1 MRGVS
6 LVTITLWL
14 AATAE
19 AFVPLPSTTSSSSS
33 NNENR
38 HQSSIIKRPTTIAV
52 STSPSNEALER
63 VKNQLN
69 KINQNAAAREGGG
82 NDFDSIYRE
91 YAMLPAN
98 TLKMELK
105 RLKLPQKGRKPDLA
119 KRLAEYEMQL
129 RTGKASASENSKT
142 ADSSVKP
149 WEDVQQGDDDDAASV
164 KKTISS
170 FCGISLSKAGSEAL
184 TRASFQQASPIQ
196 HRSIPAIVSG
206 ESVILHAETGSGKTL
221 AYLLPIT
228 EQLWLEHN
236 NKAYTD
242 EQGYFIIMT
251 PTREL
256 AAQVAGVASV
266 LAPPGFVRLVSHP
279 TNLCNDGQKDRG
291 EEDLG
296 GRQASQTRDNPRLI
310 VGSAKAIMQ
319 SLYGDGKM
327 PASPTTKPEAMN
339 LLRNVRYVVLDEVDR
354 LLNIKKVRGPPS
366 KRNTHEK
373 PAAVVSSAVARMTL
387 GRAQV
392 VAASATVGRPL
403 KRELTRVLGLATQD
417 CPRVIRGG
425 KDDSDDDDE
434 DDDMQQPGVHL
445 GRAVTI
451 PETVDNYIVT
461 VDEES
466 TGKILTS
473 AMLAIKQ
480 LNKKRKQKMLLV
492 LTRGCGINTQNAV
505 GALKHFRCDPEPVSL
520 LDALQADGT
529 DSLIEKHREVSGAGG
544 IGEAYFQ
551 KNKQQNIDEEDD
563 DSEGYLLVTGEDTV
577 RGLHLDGLETVLVVG
592 RAQGPDE
599 YTHIAGRTGRAGK
612 PGKVVNVMNT
622 GDARKVNTWDKLLDV
637 EFTNIDVAE
646 LANL

>member
-1 MRGVS
+1 
-6 LVTITLWL
+6 
-14 AATAE
+14 
-19 AFVPLPSTTSSSSS
+19 
-33 NNENR
+33 
-38 HQSSIIKRPTTIAV
+38 
-52 STSPSNEALER
+52 
-63 VKNQLN
+63 
-69 KINQNAAAREGGG
+69 
-82 NDFDSIYRE
+82 
-91 YAMLPAN
+91 
-98 TLKMELK
+98 
-105 RLKLPQKGRKPDLA
+105 
-119 KRLAEYEMQL
+119 
-129 RTGKASASENSKT
+129 
-142 ADSSVKP
+142 
-149 WEDVQQGDDDDAASV
+149 
-164 KKTISS
+164 
-170 FCGISLSKAGSEAL
+170 
-184 TRASFQQASPIQ
+184 
-196 HRSIPAIVSG
+196 
-206 ESVILHAETGSGKTL
+206 
-221 AYLLPIT
+221 
-228 EQLWLEHN
+228 
-236 NKAYTD
+236 
-242 EQGYFIIMT
+242 
-251 PTREL
+251 
-256 AAQVAGVASV
+256 
-266 LAPPGFVRLVSHP
+266 
-279 TNLCNDGQKDRG
+279 
-291 EEDLG
+291 
-296 GRQASQTRDNPRLI
+296 
-310 VGSAKAIMQ
+310 MQ